1 MHEDSISPYVITIF
15 VSGIVILSFLFNRF
29 SKLTKIPS
37 AILLI
42 VAGILIKL
50 AFDYYEISLGDRIFQ
65 VLELLGLVGLIM
77 IVLEAALDLKLT
89 KDKRP
94 VIIKSFLVALVALL
108 ACTFGIAYVLNLWI
122 IDSFFQSL
130 FYAIPLSIM
139 SSAIIIPS
147 VGGLPQDKREFLIYE
162 STFSDILGIMFFY
175 FLVGYADTTE
185 VSTIVIGVTSNIV
198 ITIVAAVVVS
208 YGMVLLLQTLK
219 EKVKLFFLIALLILL
234 YSIGKMLHMS
244 SLLIIM
250 VFGLVL
256 NNHNLFFRGKLKRLI
271 KATSLN
277 HVLEDFHVVTLESA
291 FVIRTFFF
299 VIFGLT
305 LDLSTLYDLQTA
317 LLGIGITA
325 FIFITRYLF
334 LKAVGLKSTL
344 PELLIAPRGLITV
357 LLFFSIPATQLFDD
371 FKPGILLYII
381 ILTNLAMSAALML
394 KNDEA
399 PDVAKLE
406 FPDMDLLDAEL
417 ASLERAKS
425 KS

>member
-1 MHEDSISPYVITIF
+1 MHESTFSPYVITIF

-29 SKLTKIPS
+29 SKLTKVPT
-37 AILLI
+37 AVLLI
-42 VAGILIKL
+42 ILGIGIKL
-50 AFDYYEISLGDRIFQ
+50 VFDYFHISMGNRIFEA
-65 VLELLGLVGLIM
+65 LELLGLVGLIM

-89 KDKRP
+89 KEKRP
-94 VIIKSFLVALVALL
+94 VILKSFLVALVALL
-108 ACTFGIAYVLNLWI
+108 VCVFGIGFILHYWL

-147 VGGLPQDKREFLIYE
+147 VGDLPEEKREFLIYE

-175 FLVGYADTTE
+175 FLVGYADTTN
-185 VSTIVIGVTSNIV
+185 VGTIVLGVTSNIL
-198 ITIVAAVVVS
+198 ITIVTSVVIS

-219 EKVKLFFLIALLILL
+219 EKVKLFFLIAMLILL
-234 YSIGKMLHMS
+234 YSVGKMLHMS

-256 NNHNLFFRGKLKRLI
+256 NNYLLFFRGKLKNWI
-271 KATSLN
+271 NESSLN

-305 LDLSTLYDLQTA
+305 LDLSTLYDFETA
-317 LLGIGITA
+317 LLGLGITL
-325 FIFITRYLF
+325 FIFVTRYLF
-334 LKAVGLKSTL
+334 LKAVGMKNTL

-357 LLFFSIPATQLFDD
+357 LLFFSIPATQLAQD
-371 FKPGILLYII
+371 FNPGILLYII
-381 ILTNLAMSAALML
+381 ILTNVALSVGLML
-394 KNDEA
+394 KTDEA
-399 PDVAKLE
+399 PDVESLE
-406 FPDMDLLDAEL
+406 FPDMDKLDAEL
-417 ASLERAKS
+417 AELQTKKS
-425 KS
+425 